1 MYKLTSKHI
10 KIVIRINK
18 SELKLSLRSGEIR
31 DKSLEQFHILIITW
45 KKKGGIRVFVSDR
58 WNWKDIEQERERE
71 REKERWTYGDEFGR
85 RKRSEGGGEWGWGS
99 S

>member
-45 KKKGGIRVFVSDR
+45 KKKGGD
-58 WNWKDIEQERERE
+58 
-71 REKERWTYGDEFGR
+71 
-85 RKRSEGGGEWGWGS
+85 
-99 S
+99 

>member
-31 DKSLEQFHILIITW
+31 DKSLEQFHILIIT
-45 KKKGGIRVFVSDR
+45 
-58 WNWKDIEQERERE
+58 
-71 REKERWTYGDEFGR
+71 
-85 RKRSEGGGEWGWGS
+85 
-99 S
+99 